1 MSHRLVKIKN
11 YYQPKK
17 NNYIDLNQVVM
28 IETISLVYG
37 DTNITI
43 YRLWLTKDNWMA
55 VDEKEL
61 KRLFP
66 NL

>member
-28 IETISLVYG
+28 IETTSLVYG

-43 YRLWLTKDNWMA
+43 YRLWLTNDNWMA

>member
-43 YRLWLTKDNWMA
+43 YRLWLTKDTWMA
-55 VDEKEL
+55 VDEEEL